1 MALLV
6 SRIFRNEM
14 EVFTTNDEGS
24 MHFCRDDGTSED
36 TPANRD

>member
-24 MHFCRDDGTSED
+24 MHFCGDDGTSED